1 MSSLMST
8 FSSQDSQCHPDLPPE
23 PSLDHDDTNFWW
35 DDLVCEFP
43 AQFYTLLSPTDYDEL
58 FSDHEEDEFIME
70 VSQEYINNTELSQ
83 VQEYIDNAKLSQV
96 QEYVDNAELSQ
107 EYSDVDE
114 MPKEFTI
121 ANYVTDNAKPKYYAR
136 NYFTMIKKPN
146 WRLLQYRPTAA
157 AAQTESMKHVAGSI
171 KIELAQYREVAAFT
185 QFGFGAVLDADVQQ
199 LLNKD
204 VRLPELLKQSKQQRD
219 KRKVTHNFN
228 FNSSCA
234 RRKKGLR
241 EKG

>member
-107 EYSDVDE
+107 EYSYVDE

-121 ANYVTDNAKPKYYAR
+121 ANYVTDIAKPKYYAR

-146 WRLLQYRPTAA
+146 WRLLQYRPAA
-157 AAQTESMKHVAGSI
+157 AVHTKSKKHVVGSMKFGLVQYKAVFNQQSMPRPSEQWREKKRLTPN
-171 KIELAQYREVAAFT
+171 KIHHILLWTWKQRGLE
-185 QFGFGAVLDADVQQ
+185 GF
-199 LLNKD
+199 
-204 VRLPELLKQSKQQRD
+204 
-219 KRKVTHNFN
+219 
-228 FNSSCA
+228 
-234 RRKKGLR
+234 R

>member
-70 VSQEYINNTELSQ
+70 VSQEYINNTKLSHG
-83 VQEYIDNAKLSQV
+83 QEYIK
-96 QEYVDNAELSQ
+96 NAELSQ
-107 EYSDVDE
+107 EYSDVDK
-114 MPKEFTI
+114 MPKEFTP
-121 ANYVTDNAKPKYYAR
+121 ANYVMDVAKPKYYAR

-185 QFGFGAVLDADVQQ
+185 QFGFVAVLDADVQQ